1 MKKIALFGASGRSGK
16 AFLNQALDKEY
27 KIKALVRN
35 PSGLEIENSNLEII
49 KGDVLELN
57 WVKKTIEDTDIVISL
72 FGHVKNSPKNIQS
85 AGTKNII
92 TAMEELG
99 VKEIISLSG
108 GALPYPEKDQPKF
121 IDYLIRGIMG
131 LLAKD
136 IVIEAKNHAELLKAS
151 KLDWTIVRAPRLTL
165 NPRKGTYRIGWVGVN
180 SGTELSREDLADFIL
195 NQIEKTNYKFQMP
208 FVSY

>member
-16 AFLNQALDKEY
+16 AFLNQALDKGY

-72 FGHVKNSPKNIQS
+72 SGHVKNSPKNIQS

-92 TAMEELG
+92 KSMEELG

-136 IVIEAKNHAELLKAS
+136 IVVDAKNHAELLKAS

-180 SGTELSREDLADFIL
+180 SGTELSREDLADFIIK
-195 NQIEKTNYKFQMP
+195 QIENTDYKFQMP

>member
-16 AFLNQALDKEY
+16 AFLNQALDKGY

-92 TAMEELG
+92 KSMEELG

-136 IVIEAKNHAELLKAS
+136 IVVDAKNHAELLKAS

>member
-16 AFLNQALDKEY
+16 AFLNQALDKGY

-136 IVIEAKNHAELLKAS
+136 IVVDAKNHAELLKAS

-165 NPRKGTYRIGWVGVN
+165 NPRKGTYRIGWVGLN
-180 SGTELSREDLADFIL
+180 SGTELSREDLADFIIK
-195 NQIEKTNYKFQMP
+195 QIENTDYKFQMP